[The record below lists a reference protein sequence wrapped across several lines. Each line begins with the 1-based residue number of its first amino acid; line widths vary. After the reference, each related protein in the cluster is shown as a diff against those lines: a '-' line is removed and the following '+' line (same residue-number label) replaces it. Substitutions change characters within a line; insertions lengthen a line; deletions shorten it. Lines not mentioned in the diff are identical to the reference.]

1 MQRFDGLPVVDSTD
15 EIIVKQA
22 ISYYDDE
29 NIENVTETRHAVDS
43 QGLLYYDLVVPH
55 SKGFTLKFIY
65 LDAEEKL
72 GWIPAVHSHSQ
83 VYLKATLKTE
93 K

>member
-1 MQRFDGLPVVDSTD
+1 MDSSD
-15 EIIVKQA
+15 EILIRQA
-22 ISYYDDE
+22 SNYYDD
-29 NIENVTETRHAVDS
+29 ENVTETRHSLNS
-43 QGLLYYDLVVPH
+43 QGILYYSLIVPH

-72 GWIPAVHSHSQ
+72 GWIPAIHSHNQ

-93 K
+93 R